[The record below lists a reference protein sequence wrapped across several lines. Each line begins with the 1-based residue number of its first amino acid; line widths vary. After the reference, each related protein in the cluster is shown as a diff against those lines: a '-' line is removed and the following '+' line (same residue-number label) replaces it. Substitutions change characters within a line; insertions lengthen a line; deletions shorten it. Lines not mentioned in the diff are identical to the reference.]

1 MASCFVFALPLQDQN
16 FYFEFLCTETYMFLS
31 LSPIFLCL
39 IVVLHHFSAF
49 LSASYFLLSVIFS
62 CRAVPVMLFAVLL
75 SVQSVCG
82 LCYCMHMQFH
92 YGCSPQT
99 ASSALYGR
107 LLLSNIPG
115 DIVLCDV
122 CGAECLNVCVF
133 VRQSTSFS
141 VPHRL
146 HVLSRLAF
154 GCAYLCFCRYIV

>member
-1 MASCFVFALPLQDQN
+1 
-16 FYFEFLCTETYMFLS
+16 
-31 LSPIFLCL
+31 
-39 IVVLHHFSAF
+39 
-49 LSASYFLLSVIFS
+49 
-62 CRAVPVMLFAVLL
+62 
-75 SVQSVCG
+75 
-82 LCYCMHMQFH
+82 MHMQFH

-133 VRQSTSFS
+133 VRQSTIVS

-154 GCAYLCFCRYIV
+154 GCAYLYFCRYIV